1 MAGLPPPPSADDEE
15 AAMIAWQDVFDMI
28 AAGRPGDAACP
39 TCKHRPLTVETV
51 DFRTRISCGK
61 CGAFVQGAFG

>member
-1 MAGLPPPPSADDEE
+1 
-15 AAMIAWQDVFDMI
+15 MIAWQDVFDMI